1 MPQYFH
7 PLIRVALAVARLA
20 AWLVTLAGA
29 QSANSNRTHLYGT
42 VVDSSGAVIG
52 GANVTITSPG
62 CRAATGSSSDGHF
75 DIPALPCAEGVLT
88 VEAAGFA
95 THRQP
100 WSAASHS
107 PVVIVLDVAT
117 VAQLVS
123 VTATRTLLPLTDTAA
138 NVKLFSH
145 AELATLGGVTL
156 DDVLRQVPGFTLFR
170 RSGSLSANPTSQGVS
185 LRGLGASGASR
196 ALVLYDG
203 VPLNDP
209 FGGWVYWSRVP
220 VISISSLEIMEG
232 GASDLYGT
240 DALSGVVNILARP
253 PTEDVIAVD
262 ASAGSLTTADGSLFA
277 AKQLHNW
284 AASLTADSFHS
295 DGYVVV
301 RDQDRGSVDTPAASE
316 HRTGRVTLERQFSG
330 SNRGFI
336 SASVFEEARNNG
348 TQLQVNST
356 HNGAL
361 TAGADLVSSLAG
373 SFTTR
378 VYFNSQRYLQTF
390 SSIAADRNSE
400 ALVRSQTVPAERLGF
415 SEYWTRPVHRAQTL
429 VAGVE
434 VQDTRGHSDELTY
447 SGGQA
452 TTRADS
458 GGRQTVVGVFGED
471 LIRIGPRWLITAGF
485 RVDRWT
491 NYDAFQNTFP
501 LQGGTATRVGLP
513 ERIQTAFSPRL
524 SVHRQLNRNLSLAAA
539 AYRAFRAP
547 KLNELYRSFRL
558 GNVNTLA
565 NASLT
570 AERMTGGEASAIA
583 NAANNRLAFRGTF
596 FWAEVDNP
604 VANVTLSVTP
614 QLITR
619 RRQNL
624 GLTRSRGVEAS
635 AEFRASSHWKMSA
648 AYQFVNARVVSFP
661 ADTTLQGLAI
671 PQVPHHQ
678 FSSEVRYDNA
688 KTWTFVV
695 QPRFVGNQYDD
706 DQNQLPLGSFFTM
719 DGFASRRINRFVEIY
734 VAAENLFDQ
743 RYTVGRTPNIVL
755 GPPLIGRGGIRL
767 QFSTR

>member
-1 MPQYFH
+1 M
-7 PLIRVALAVARLA
+7 VAACWVA
-20 AWLVTLAGA
+20 LAGA
-29 QSANSNRTHLYGT
+29 QSVRPDKTHLYGT
-42 VVDSSGAVIG
+42 VVDPSGAVVG
-52 GANVTITSPG
+52 GANVVVTSPG
-62 CRAATGSSSDGHF
+62 CHAATTSASDGHF
-75 DIPALPCAEGVLT
+75 DIPDVPCSEGVLA

-95 THRQP
+95 THRQA
-100 WSAASHS
+100 WGAASRS
-107 PVVIVLDVAT
+107 PVVVVLDVAA
-117 VAQLVS
+117 VAQEVS
-123 VTATRTLLPLTDTAA
+123 VTATRTQLPISDTAA

-145 AELATLGGVTL
+145 AELATMGGVTL

-170 RSGSLSANPTSQGVS
+170 RSGSLTANPTSQGVS

-196 ALVLYDG
+196 ALLLYDG

-220 VISISSLEIMEG
+220 VISISSLEMMEG

-240 DALSGVVNILARP
+240 DALSGVINILARP

-284 AASLTADSFHS
+284 GASVTADSFHS
-295 DGYVVV
+295 DGYIVV
-301 RDQDRGSVDTPAASE
+301 RDQDRGTVDTPAASE
-316 HRTGRVTLERQFSG
+316 HRTGSISLDRRFSG
-330 SNRGFI
+330 SNHGFI
-336 SASVFEEARNNG
+336 RGSVFEEARNNG

-356 HNGAL
+356 HIGAL
-361 TAGADLVSSLAG
+361 AAGADLVSSLAG

-390 SSIAADRNSE
+390 SSIAAGRNSE

-415 SEYWTRPVHRAQTL
+415 SEYWTRPVHHAQTL

-434 VQDTRGHSDELTY
+434 VQDTRGHSNELIYT
-447 SGGQA
+447 GGRA

-485 RVDRWT
+485 RVDRWA

-501 LQGGTATRVGLP
+501 LQSGTATMVALPDRV
-513 ERIQTAFSPRL
+513 QTAFSPRL
-524 SVHRQLNRNLSLAAA
+524 SVRHQWNRNLSLAAS
-539 AYRAFRAP
+539 AYRSFRAP
-547 KLNELYRSFRL
+547 TLNELYRSFRL

-565 NASLT
+565 NANLT

-604 VANVTLSVTP
+604 VANVTLSATP
-614 QLITR
+614 LLITR
-619 RRQNL
+619 QRQNL

-635 AEFRASSHWKMSA
+635 AEFRASSRWKISA
-648 AYQFVNARVVSFP
+648 AYQFVNASVVSFP

-671 PQVPHHQ
+671 PQVPQHQ
-678 FSSEVRYDNA
+678 FSSELRYDNA
-688 KTWTFVV
+688 KAWTFVV
-695 QPRFVGNQYDD
+695 QPRFVASQYDD
-706 DQNQLPLGSFFTM
+706 DRNQLPLGSFFTM
-719 DGFASRRINRFVEIY
+719 DGFASRRINRFVELY
-734 VAAENLFDQ
+734 AAAENLFDQ

-755 GPPLIGRGGIRL
+755 GPPIIARGGIRL